1 MQIDNNKIEIFKMIT
16 PVVLSGGSGTRLWP
30 LSRKSH
36 PKQLLPLLNQT
47 SLLQDTINRL
57 DGLKNIDQTVVI
69 CNEEYRFMVAEQVR
83 STNIGA
89 SAIILEPIGRNTA
102 PAIALA
108 AFNALKVKTQKNEA
122 ADSEAA
128 DNEDDTVLL
137 VLPTDHDIKNVGAF
151 HQAIE
156 TGLEQ
161 ALKGHFVTFGIVP
174 DSPETGYGYIKA
186 ADSVAVNEVSAI
198 EQFVEKPDLASA
210 TKYLNEGGYYWNSGM
225 FMFKASE
232 YLNAL
237 QEYSPGIYNASQSAF
252 NAAQHDM
259 DFIRVGIE
267 EFKKCPSD
275 SIDYAVMEKVKNA
288 VVIPVDIGWNDV
300 GSWSALHQIGEQ
312 DENDNIFIGDI
323 VSVATKN
330 SYVRAEHK
338 LVTTLGIDNLIIVD
352 TDDAL
357 LVANKNHVQDIKQ
370 IVEAL
375 SNKERE
381 EVVIHKRVCR
391 PWGCYQGIDQS
402 DRFQV
407 KRITVNPGAILSL
420 QLHHHRAEHW
430 IVVNGTARVTKD
442 DEVFILSE
450 NESTYIPLGAKHRL
464 ENIGKIPLELI
475 EVQTGSYLGEDDIV
489 RFDDIYGREAKSE

>member
-1 MQIDNNKIEIFKMIT
+1 MIT

-83 STNIGA
+83 ATNIGA

-108 AFNALKVKTQKNEA
+108 AFNALKENVQN
-122 ADSEAA
+122 SE
-128 DNEDDTVLL
+128 EEGSEDTVLL
-137 VLPTDHDIKNVGAF
+137 VLPADHDIKNVDEF
-151 HQAIE
+151 HKAIK

-161 ALKGHFVTFGIVP
+161 AKKGHFVTFGIVP
-174 DSPETGYGYIKA
+174 ASPETGYGYIKA
-186 ADSVAVNEVSAI
+186 ADSVGINEVANI
-198 EQFVEKPDLASA
+198 EQFVEKPDLDTA

-237 QEYSPGIYNASQSAF
+237 QEYSPEIYNASQNAF
-252 NAAQHDM
+252 NAALHDM

-300 GSWSALHQIGEQ
+300 GSWSALHEIGEQ
-312 DENDNIFIGDI
+312 DENNNIFIGDTI
-323 VSVATKN
+323 SVSTKN

-338 LVTTLGIDNLIIVD
+338 LVTTLGIEDLIIVD

-370 IVEAL
+370 IVETL
-375 SNKERE
+375 SNKERDE
-381 EVVIHKRVCR
+381 AVIHKRVCR

-407 KRITVNPGAILSL
+407 KRITVNPGAVLSL

-430 IVVNGTARVTKD
+430 IVVNGTAKVTKD
-442 DEVFILSE
+442 DNVFILSE

-489 RFDDIYGREAKSE
+489 RFDDIYGREGKTEGK

>member
-1 MQIDNNKIEIFKMIT
+1 MIT

-89 SAIILEPIGRNTA
+89 SAIILEPMGRNTA

-108 AFNALKVKTQKNEA
+108 AFNALKENAQGSVEAGSEDAGNE
-122 ADSEAA
+122 
-128 DNEDDTVLL
+128 DTVLL
-137 VLPTDHDIKNVGAF
+137 VLPADHDIKNVGEF
-151 HQAIE
+151 HKAIE

-161 ALKGHFVTFGIVP
+161 ALEGHFVTFGIVP

-186 ADSVAVNEVSAI
+186 ADSVGVNEVANI
-198 EQFVEKPDLASA
+198 EQFVEKPDLDTA
-210 TKYLNEGGYYWNSGM
+210 TRYLNEGGYYWNSGM

-237 QEYSPGIYNASQSAF
+237 QEYSPEIYNASENAF

-288 VVIPVDIGWNDV
+288 VVIPVDIGWSDV

-312 DENDNIFIGDI
+312 DENNNIFIGDI
-323 VSVATKN
+323 VSVSTKN

-338 LVTTLGIDNLIIVD
+338 LVTTIGIEDLIIVD

-357 LVANKNHVQDIKQ
+357 LVANKNRVQDIKQ
-370 IVEAL
+370 IVEKL

-407 KRITVNPGAILSL
+407 KRITVNPGAVLSL

-430 IVVNGTARVTKD
+430 IVVNGTAKVTKD
-442 DEVFILSE
+442 DNVFILSE

-489 RFDDIYGREAKSE
+489 RFDDIYGREGQPEGK